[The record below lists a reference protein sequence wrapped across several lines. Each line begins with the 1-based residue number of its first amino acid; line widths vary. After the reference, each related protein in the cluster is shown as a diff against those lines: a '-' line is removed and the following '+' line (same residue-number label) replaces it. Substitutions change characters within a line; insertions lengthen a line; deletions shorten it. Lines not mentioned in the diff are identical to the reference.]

1 MFKPKSYF
9 NRMFLLLTAVTLA
22 TVAVAN
28 TSNKWRLQFSG
39 NSESAGEIVIQIA
52 PEDGQ
57 PFSVTIS
64 VEEGLSEN
72 KVAKRVVTVLESKL
86 PEDVYKVE
94 RDDGEDVLIKKRFGE
109 EDFEV
114 SITSNTVKNTRINLD
129 RE

>member
-9 NRMFLLLTAVTLA
+9 NRMFLLLIAVTLA

-64 VEEGLSEN
+64 FEEGLSEN